1 MTVATVRDIFDIVL
15 DGYDSMDG
23 YLAPGGQCGAENTLL
38 NGGSSFD
45 CYVTVQCNPLTPN
58 AKHMPLDRS
67 GNGQWQS
74 LTKLL
79 PRRLANKRARASK
92 SKASFDTL

>member
-1 MTVATVRDIFDIVL
+1 MSVATVRDIFDIVL

-23 YLAPGGQCGAENTLL
+23 YIAPGGQRGAEKTLL
-38 NGGSSFD
+38 NGGPSFD
-45 CYVTVQCNPLTPN
+45 CYVTVQSNPLTPN
-58 AKHMPLDRS
+58 AKRLPLGRS
-67 GNGQWQS
+67 GNGQWRS
-74 LTKLL
+74 LTKIL